1 MTRKKQPRI
10 LSIAPTT
17 RGFGFAV
24 LEEDKLVDW
33 GVKVVKGNKNTMS
46 LVRIEELIDHYHP
59 EIMVLE
65 DHTKSRRAPRIQEL
79 GGKIITLAKSRQVK
93 VKTFTRKQVRGVFF
107 SQGTGTKFAVAEALA
122 RLFPEE
128 LGSQLPPKRRLWTSE
143 DSRMDIF
150 DAVALVVA
158 FRMRRIRRTLP
169 K

>member
-1 MTRKKQPRI
+1 MTRNKQPRI

-65 DHTKSRRAPRIQEL
+65 DHTKSHRAPRGVL
-79 GGKIITLAKSRQVK
+79 LCC
-93 VKTFTRKQVRGVFF
+93 RGQ
-107 SQGTGTKFAVAEALA
+107 S
-122 RLFPEE
+122 
-128 LGSQLPPKRRLWTSE
+128 S
-143 DSRMDIF
+143 
-150 DAVALVVA
+150 
-158 FRMRRIRRTLP
+158 
-169 K
+169 